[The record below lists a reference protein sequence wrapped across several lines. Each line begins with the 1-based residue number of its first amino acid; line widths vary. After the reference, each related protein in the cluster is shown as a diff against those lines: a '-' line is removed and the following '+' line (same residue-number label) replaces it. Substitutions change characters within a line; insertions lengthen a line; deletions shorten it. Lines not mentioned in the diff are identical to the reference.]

1 MSRSVILNARL
12 ITMDGRAQACRGS
25 DLDDLRVIERGWI
38 GVDGS
43 RIAEMGSGE
52 PPAEWRSAPS
62 LDAHGRVVMPGFVD
76 CHTHSCWAGD
86 RYGEWAM
93 KLAGRPYSDIL
104 AAGGGILSTVRA
116 VRESS
121 RESLACD
128 LVERLA
134 EMLAL
139 GTTTAEVKSGYGL
152 STDHE
157 LMMLDAIADAAARS
171 PMRVVPTFLGAHAID
186 PEVPDFVVRTVRETV
201 PAVAARWP
209 GICADLYCERSAWGL
224 EESLAYA
231 RAAQAAGMP
240 LRMHVDQFNDLGMVP
255 HAIALGARTC
265 DHLEATS
272 EDHLL
277 ALARSRTMGVALP
290 GSPFC
295 LDGPFMRARQFV
307 DAGGALAIATNRNP
321 GSSPVASMA
330 FVVALSV
337 RRMGLTYA
345 QALHAATWNA
355 ACALGVQDRCGAL
368 RPGMDADIALWPHG
382 DERAIAFEVTGPP
395 PDLVL
400 ARGALAPGANPP
412 DATALNLR

>member
-1 MSRSVILNARL
+1 MSRRIMRNARL
-12 ITMDGRAQACRGS
+12 ITMDGHAQACRGR

-38 GVDGS
+38 GIDGS
-43 RIAEMGSGE
+43 RIAEMGRGE

-62 LDAHGRVVMPGFVD
+62 LDAHGRIVMPGFVD

-116 VRESS
+116 VRASS
-121 RESLACD
+121 RESLAGD
-128 LVERLA
+128 LADRLT

-152 STDHE
+152 STAHE

-171 PMRVVPTFLGAHAID
+171 PVRVVPTFLGAHAID
-186 PEVPDFVVRTVRETV
+186 PDVPDFIARTVRETI
-201 PAVAARWP
+201 PAVAAAWP
-209 GICADLYCERSAWGL
+209 GICADLYCERGAWGL
-224 EESLAYA
+224 DDSLAYA

-240 LRMHVDQFNDLGMVP
+240 LRMHVDQFTDLGMVP
-255 HAIALGARTC
+255 HAIAMGARTC
-265 DHLEATS
+265 DHLEVTS

-277 ALARSRTMGVALP
+277 ALASSRTMGVALP

-307 DAGGALAIATNRNP
+307 DAGGALAVATNRNP

-330 FVVALSV
+330 FAVALSV
-337 RRMGLTYA
+337 RRMGLTHA
-345 QALHAATWNA
+345 QALKAATWNA

-368 RPGMDADIALWPHG
+368 RPGMDADIALWPHR
-382 DERAIAFEVTGPP
+382 DERALAFEVAGPS

-400 ARGALAPGANPP
+400 ARGAPAPGANPP
-412 DATALNLR
+412 DASALDLR

>member
-1 MSRSVILNARL
+1 MSRRVLRNARL
-12 ITMDGRAQACRGS
+12 VTMDGHADACRGR

-38 GVDGS
+38 GIEGP
-43 RIAEMGSGE
+43 RIAALGTGDPS
-52 PPAEWRSAPS
+52 AEWRGAPA
-62 LDAHGRVVMPGFVD
+62 LDARGRVAMPGFVD

-86 RYGEWAM
+86 RYAEWAM

-116 VRESS
+116 VRAST
-121 RESLACD
+121 RASLADD
-128 LVERLA
+128 LARRLG

-157 LMMLDAIADAAARS
+157 LMMLEAIGDAGSRS
-171 PMRVVPTFLGAHAID
+171 PVRVVPTFLGAHAID
-186 PEVPDFVVRTVRETV
+186 PDVPDFIARTVRETV
-201 PAVAARWP
+201 PAVAAKWP
-209 GICADLYCERSAWGL
+209 GICADLYCERGAWGL

-231 RAAQAAGMP
+231 RAARASGMA
-240 LRMHVDQFNDLGMVP
+240 LRMHVDQFSDLGMVP

-272 EDHLL
+272 EEHLA
-277 ALARSRTMGVALP
+277 ALARSRTLGVALP

-307 DAGGALAIATNRNP
+307 EAGGALAIATNRNP

-330 FVVALSV
+330 FAVALSV
-337 RRMGLTYA
+337 RRMGLTCA
-345 QALHAATWNA
+345 QALRAATWNA
-355 ACALGVQDRCGAL
+355 ACALGMQDRCGAL
-368 RPGMDADIALWPHG
+368 RPGMDADIALWPHA
-382 DERAIAFEVTGPP
+382 DERAIALEVAGPP

-400 ARGALAPGANPP
+400 ARGALAPGASPP
-412 DATALNLR
+412 DAIALDLR

>member
-1 MSRSVILNARL
+1 
-12 ITMDGRAQACRGS
+12 MDGHAVACRGR
-25 DLDDLRVIERGWI
+25 DLDDLRVVDRGWI
-38 GVDGS
+38 AIDGA
-43 RIAEMGSGE
+43 RIAAVGHGE
-52 PPAEWRSAPS
+52 PTGDWRDAPS
-62 LDAHGRVVMPGFVD
+62 LDAGGRILMPGFVD
-76 CHTHSCWAGD
+76 CHTHACWAGD

-93 KLAGRPYSDIL
+93 KLAGRPYPDIL

-116 VRESS
+116 VRAST
-121 RESLACD
+121 RDALAEE
-128 LVERLA
+128 LVQRLA
-134 EMLAL
+134 EMLSL

-152 STDHE
+152 STEHE
-157 LMMLDAIADAAARS
+157 LMMLDAIGDASARS
-171 PMRVVPTFLGAHAID
+171 AMRVVPTFLGAHAID
-186 PEVPDFVVRTVRETV
+186 PEAPDFVARTTRETI

-209 GICADLYCERSAWGL
+209 GICADLYCEQGAWGL
-224 EESLAYA
+224 DDSLGYA
-231 RAAQAAGMP
+231 HAAKSAGMP
-240 LRMHVDQFNDLGMVP
+240 LRMHVDQFTDLGMVP

-272 EDHLL
+272 DDHLQ
-277 ALARSRTMGVALP
+277 ALARSGTMGVALP

-295 LDGPFMRARQFV
+295 LGGPFMRAREFV

-330 FVVALSV
+330 FAVALAV

-368 RPGMDADIALWPHG
+368 RSGMDADIALWPYR
-382 DERAIAFEVTGPP
+382 DERALAFEVAGPP

-400 ARGALAPGANPP
+400 AQGALAACRNPP
-412 DATALNLR
+412 DAAALDLR

>member
-1 MSRSVILNARL
+1 MSRRIMRNARL
-12 ITMDGRAQACRGS
+12 ITMGAHAQACRGR
-25 DLDDLRVIERGWI
+25 DLDELRVISRGWI
-38 GVDGS
+38 GIDGS
-43 RIAEMGSGE
+43 RIAEMGSGD
-52 PPAEWRSAPS
+52 PPAGWGSVPA
-62 LDAHGRVVMPGFVD
+62 LDARGRIAMPGFVD

-93 KLAGRPYSDIL
+93 KLAGRPYPEIL

-116 VRESS
+116 VRASS

-134 EMLAL
+134 ETLAL

-152 STDHE
+152 STEHE

-171 PMRVVPTFLGAHAID
+171 PVRVVPTFLGAHAID
-186 PEVPDFVVRTVRETV
+186 PEVPDFIARTVRETV

-209 GICADLYCERSAWGL
+209 GTCADLYCERGAWGL
-224 EESLAYA
+224 EDSLAYA

-255 HAIALGARTC
+255 HAIAMGARTC

-272 EDHLL
+272 EEHLL
-277 ALARSRTMGVALP
+277 ALARSGTIGVALP

-295 LDGPFMRARQFV
+295 LDGPSMRARAFV
-307 DAGGALAIATNRNP
+307 DSGGALAIATNRNP
-321 GSSPVASMA
+321 GSSPIASMA
-330 FVVALSV
+330 FAVALSV
-337 RRMGLTYA
+337 RRMGLTHA
-345 QALHAATWNA
+345 QALKSATWNA

-368 RPGMDADIALWPHG
+368 RPGMDADIALWPHR
-382 DERAIAFEVTGPP
+382 DERAIAFEVAGPP

-400 ARGALAPGANPP
+400 AGGTLAACTHPP
-412 DATALNLR
+412 DAMALDLR

>member
-1 MSRSVILNARL
+1 MSRRVLRNARL
-12 ITMDGRAQACRGS
+12 VTMDGHADACRGR

-38 GVDGS
+38 GIEGP
-43 RIAEMGSGE
+43 RIAALGTGDPS
-52 PPAEWRSAPS
+52 AEWRGAPA
-62 LDAHGRVVMPGFVD
+62 LDARGRVAMPGFVD

-86 RYGEWAM
+86 RYAEWAM

-116 VRESS
+116 VRAST
-121 RESLACD
+121 RASLADD
-128 LVERLA
+128 LARRLG

-157 LMMLDAIADAAARS
+157 LMMLEAIGDAGSRS
-171 PMRVVPTFLGAHAID
+171 PVRVVPTFLGAHAID
-186 PEVPDFVVRTVRETV
+186 PDVPDFIARTVRETV
-201 PAVAARWP
+201 PAVAAKWP
-209 GICADLYCERSAWGL
+209 GICADLYCERGAWGL

-231 RAAQAAGMP
+231 RAARASGMA
-240 LRMHVDQFNDLGMVP
+240 LRMHVDQFSDLGMVP

-272 EDHLL
+272 EEHLA
-277 ALARSRTMGVALP
+277 ALARSRTLGVALP

-307 DAGGALAIATNRNP
+307 EAGGALAIATNRNP

-330 FVVALSV
+330 FAVALSV
-337 RRMGLTYA
+337 RRMGLTCA
-345 QALHAATWNA
+345 QALRAATWNA
-355 ACALGVQDRCGAL
+355 ACALGMQDRCGAL
-368 RPGMDADIALWPHG
+368 RPGMDADIALWPHA
-382 DERAIAFEVTGPP
+382 DERAIALEVAGPP

-412 DATALNLR
+412 DAIALDLR

>member
-1 MSRSVILNARL
+1 MSRRVILNARL
-12 ITMDGRAQACRGS
+12 ITMGGHAHACRGR
-25 DLDDLRVIERGWI
+25 DFGELRVIERGWI
-38 GVDGS
+38 GIDGS
-43 RIAEMGSGE
+43 RIADVGSGD
-52 PPAEWRSAPS
+52 PDAGWRTSPA
-62 LDAHGRVVMPGFVD
+62 LDARGRIVMPGFVD

-116 VRESS
+116 VRASS
-121 RESLACD
+121 RESLAHD
-128 LVERLA
+128 LVRRLG

-186 PEVPDFVVRTVRETV
+186 PDVPEFVARTVRETV

-209 GICADLYCERSAWGL
+209 GICADLYCERGAWGL
-224 EESLAYA
+224 EDSLGFA

-240 LRMHVDQFNDLGMVP
+240 LRMHVDQFSDLGMVP

-277 ALARSRTMGVALP
+277 ALAHSRTMGVALP

-295 LDGPFMRARQFV
+295 LDGPFMRARHFV
-307 DAGGALAIATNRNP
+307 EAGGALAIATNRNP

-330 FVVALSV
+330 FAVALSV
-337 RRMGLTYA
+337 RRMGLSYA

-368 RPGMDADIALWPHG
+368 RPGMDADIALWPHA

-400 ARGALAPGANPP
+400 AKGVPAPGANPP
-412 DATALNLR
+412 DAIALDLR